1 MKKKFKKVL
10 KIILWIIS
18 SIFGLILLLILALQ
32 IPFVQNKV
40 KDKAVRYLESK
51 IHTEVRVGT
60 IEIGLP
66 KKVILTDFYFED
78 QSGDTLLSGKKLDVD
93 VSLFKLLSNTL
104 EVNHVY
110 MDGITAKINKNKD
123 SVFNFDYIIQAFAS
137 KEPNTT
143 SEPMAIDVNKVK
155 ISNTH
160 FYYDD
165 AINKNDL
172 ATSITYFE
180 TEIDAFDLEKLA
192 FDIPKIQLDGLKL
205 ELNQGLSEAIEKATD
220 KINKET
226 QNQPIKLQLKDI
238 ALSKIAIKYKDEN
251 TQLDTQLQFQKL
263 NTKVKEFDLNQQK
276 IALHDLQLEDT
287 YGKLSLNLEDNKV
300 SSSNSST
307 PSKGWELSANKVTFK
322 NVNVDYDN
330 TAVKKSSY
338 GLDTNHLSIQLIL

>member
-1 MKKKFKKVL
+1 LKKKFKKVL

-40 KDKAVRYLESK
+40 KEKAVDYLESK

-93 VSLFKLLSNTL
+93 VSLIKLFSNSL
-104 EVNHVY
+104 EINHVY
-110 MDGITAKINKNKD
+110 IDGVTAKINKNKD

-137 KEPNTT
+137 KEPSTT
-143 SEPMAIDVNKVK
+143 SKPMAIDVNKVK

-160 FYYDD
+160 FYYNDV
-165 AINKNDL
+165 INKNDL
-172 ATSITYFE
+172 ATSIAYFE
-180 TEIDAFDLEKLA
+180 TEIDAFDLEKLS

-220 KINKET
+220 KIKEET
-226 QNQPIKLQLKDI
+226 QNQTIKLQLKDI
-238 ALSKIAIKYKDEN
+238 AL
-251 TQLDTQLQFQKL
+251 
-263 NTKVKEFDLNQQK
+263 
-276 IALHDLQLEDT
+276 
-287 YGKLSLNLEDNKV
+287 
-300 SSSNSST
+300 
-307 PSKGWELSANKVTFK
+307 
-322 NVNVDYDN
+322 
-330 TAVKKSSY
+330 
-338 GLDTNHLSIQLIL
+338 